1 MMKKFSFWS
10 MGFMVLGIL
19 LLSLNHIFENWVEL
33 IFLLGSLFCLIG
45 IILSFIAIYTREEG
59 VLKFVS
65 FCSFFIVLFLISWFE
80 PFQFIRALTWLKHVA

>member
-1 MMKKFSFWS
+1 MMKKFSLWS
-10 MGFMVLGIL
+10 IGFMVLGIV
-19 LLSLNHIFENWVEL
+19 LLSFSHIFVNRVEL
-33 IFLLGSLFCLIG
+33 VFLLGSLSCLIG
-45 IILSFIAIYTREEG
+45 IILSLLAIYKREEG